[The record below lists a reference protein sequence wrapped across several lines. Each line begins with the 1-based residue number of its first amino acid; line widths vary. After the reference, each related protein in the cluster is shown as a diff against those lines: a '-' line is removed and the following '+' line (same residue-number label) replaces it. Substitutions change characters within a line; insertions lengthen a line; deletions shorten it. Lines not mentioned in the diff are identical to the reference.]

1 MKQVMFYK
9 RLPRCL
15 FGVSLVCVLFCV
27 QGVALSKL
35 PYRQPA
41 SGTLLPNFSLPVPP
55 NDTDKAYLN
64 VVGKNGF
71 QVESMAGEVVLIEIL
86 SIYCAAC
93 QAQAPYMNELY
104 RKIEKDPE
112 LKNKI
117 KMIGIGAGNT
127 NEELVYY
134 RSTYD
139 VPFPLFPDPDFT
151 VHDLM
156 GAPRTP
162 LLIFARPDSQGRLLV
177 VDTHLGWLKDSDKL
191 LVMVRKAHSAEVP
204 KVAVAPKE
212 EWSREVDQDD
222 LALPI
227 SEDDLMKKVRRALAS
242 TGEEPTSIEKLVL
255 PDLGTVY
262 VGAFG
267 SRHKRV
273 FARVVARRVP
283 CVDCHNVFFLYS
295 FDDGGSF
302 LEFLPIYIT
311 KKYNRKWDETDT
323 NKIRGQFLGKSIFD
337 DMAFDPKVDAVTSA
351 TISSKVVF
359 DSFNK
364 TRLVYQ
370 RLLELGYVTKKNS

>member
-1 MKQVMFYK
+1 MVKVMFCK

-15 FGVSLVCVLFCV
+15 FGVSLVYVLLCVP
-27 QGVALSKL
+27 GVALSKL
-35 PYRQPA
+35 PYSFPA
-41 SGTLLPNFSLPVPP
+41 PGSLLPDFSLPVPP
-55 NDTDKAYLN
+55 NDADKTYLN
-64 VVGKNGF
+64 VMGKNGF
-71 QVESMAGEVVLIEIL
+71 RAESIAGDVLLIEIL
-86 SIYCAAC
+86 SMYCAAC

-112 LKNKI
+112 LKHRI
-117 KMIGIGAGNT
+117 KMIGIGAGNSD
-127 NEELVYY
+127 EELAYY
-134 RSTYD
+134 RSTYE

-151 VHDLM
+151 VHNLM

-162 LLIFARPDSQGRLLV
+162 LLIFARPDGQGRLFV

-191 LVMVRKAHSAEVP
+191 LVMVRKADSAEVP

-212 EWSREVDQDD
+212 EWSREVDQD

-227 SEDDLMKKVRRALAS
+227 SEDELMKKVRQALSSA
-242 TGEEPTSIEKLVL
+242 GEEPTSIEKLVL

-267 SRHKRV
+267 TRHKRV
-273 FARVVARRVP
+273 FARLVARRVP

-295 FDDGGSF
+295 FDDEGSV
-302 LEFLPIYIT
+302 LGFLPIHIT
-311 KKYNRKWDETDT
+311 KKYNREWDETDT
-323 NKIRGQFLGKSIFD
+323 NKIRGHFLGKSICKE
-337 DMAFDPKVDAVTSA
+337 MAFDPKVDAVTSA

-364 TRLVYQ
+364 THLVYQ
-370 RLLELGYVTKKNS
+370 RLLELGYITKKNS

>member
-1 MKQVMFYK
+1 MGQVMFYK
-9 RLPRCL
+9 RLPRYL

-27 QGVALSKL
+27 QGVAVSKL
-35 PYRQPA
+35 PYKAPA
-41 SGTLLPNFSLPVPP
+41 SGTLLPDFSLPVPP

-71 QVESMAGEVVLIEIL
+71 QAGSISGEVLLIEIL

-117 KMIGIGAGNT
+117 KMIGIGAGNS
-127 NEELVYY
+127 NEELAYY
-134 RSTYD
+134 KSTYE

-151 VHDLM
+151 VHNLM

-162 LLIFARPDSQGRLLV
+162 LLIFARPDGQGRLFV

-212 EWSREVDQDD
+212 EWSREVDQD

-227 SEDDLMKKVRRALAS
+227 SEEELMKKVRQALSS
-242 TGEEPTSIEKLVL
+242 TGEEPTSIEKVVL

-267 SRHKRV
+267 SRHKHV

-295 FDDGGSF
+295 FDEGGSF
-302 LEFLPIYIT
+302 LEFLPIHIT
-311 KKYNRKWDETDT
+311 KKYNRKWDESDT
-323 NKIRGQFLGKSIFD
+323 NKMRSQFLGQSICKE
-337 DMAFDPKVDAVTSA
+337 MAFDPKVDAVTSA

-359 DSFNK
+359 DSFKK
-364 TRLVYQ
+364 THLVYQ
-370 RLLELGYVTKKNS
+370 RLLELGYMTKKNS